1 MNMMSL
7 RTNREL
13 RTVAAFD
20 FDGTLTTKDSLLE
33 FLIFTQ
39 GTTKTY
45 FGLLVLSPFILLMF
59 LHVIDNNRCKEILLS
74 YFFKGMEYERFRELG
89 QQFAHYFL
97 EEAKGLSPSTV
108 AALRQH
114 LDEGHKVYIISASV
128 DEWVRP
134 IAQSLGVTDV
144 LCTHLAV
151 GVDGMLT
158 GKYDGNNCHGQE
170 KVNRLLAA
178 EPQRDTY
185 YLYAYGDSSGDHQ
198 LFALADEYQKIE
210 H

>member
-1 MNMMSL
+1 MNQKRSI
-7 RTNREL
+7 
-13 RTVAAFD
+13 AAFD
-20 FDGTLTTKDSLLE
+20 FDGTLTKKDSLFE
-33 FLIFTQ
+33 FLLFTQ
-39 GTTKTY
+39 GKWKTY
-45 FGLLVLSPFILLMF
+45 LGLLLLSPAVMLMF
-59 LHVIDNNRCKEILLS
+59 LRVIDNNRCKEIMLS
-74 YFFKGMEYERFRELG
+74 YFFKGWRHADFERKGREFVTRGKEILNP
-89 QQFAHYFL
+89 
-97 EEAKGLSPSTV
+97 ETCAK
-108 AALRQH
+108 LRKH
-114 LDEGHKVYIISASV
+114 LNEGHEVYIISASV

-170 KVNRLLAA
+170 KVNRLLAV

-198 LFALADEYQKIE
+198 LFAFADEYQKIE